1 METYAEVLIRKER
14 EFQIQQQLAELPE
27 VEIPEW
33 HKEELEKRMQE
44 YNMETY
50 ADLYAKREEYTMTNY
65 NEDEDDRREDRRKRA
80 ERNSVSSV
88 EIGKDETPYTAV
100 DIELSDDDFM
110 GLALQAHER
119 DITFNKMINIILKDG
134 IKQAEH
140 RFEHGNKPQ
149 LLNEGK

>member
-1 METYAEVLIRKER
+1 METYAELLLRKER
-14 EFQIQQQLAELPE
+14 K
-27 VEIPEW
+27 V
-33 HKEELEKRMQE
+33 
-44 YNMETY
+44 
-50 ADLYAKREEYTMTNY
+50 MTNY
-65 NEDEDDRREDRRKRA
+65 TQDEEDRINDRLTRA

-88 EIGKDETPYTAV
+88 EIGKDETPHTAV
-100 DIELSDDDFM
+100 DIELSDDDFI
-110 GLALQAHER
+110 GVALQAHER